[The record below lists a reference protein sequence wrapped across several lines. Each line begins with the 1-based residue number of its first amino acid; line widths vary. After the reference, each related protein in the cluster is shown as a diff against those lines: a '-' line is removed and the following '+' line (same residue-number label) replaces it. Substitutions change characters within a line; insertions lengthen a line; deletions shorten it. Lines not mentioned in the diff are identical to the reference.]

1 MVERETLRAGKD
13 LLVVI
18 ESVNFNGGAHVATWA
33 MIDALVARGW
43 RVDVM
48 TASEPTDAPQPRR
61 LRLRQRTSRARI
73 RGDLEMMGCG
83 GEGWPRWGFLARS
96 TEIRGRRRGAISRN
110 LLAKGKVNMVYSAT

>member
-1 MVERETLRAGKD
+1 MPAMDERERMRERKD

-48 TASEPTDAPQPRR
+48 TASEPTDAPQPCR
-61 LRLRQRTSRARI
+61 LCL
-73 RGDLEMMGCG
+73 
-83 GEGWPRWGFLARS
+83 
-96 TEIRGRRRGAISRN
+96 
-110 LLAKGKVNMVYSAT
+110 